1 MSKFLIVFTILI
13 NILSFAGTGTVYCL
27 DLPSSQIA
35 DDSILRIRLKD
46 AWFTESPRRVLAQR
60 TVIQQLG
67 SGERVQVRSEE
78 QRDEFMVVLSRELY
92 SGRMEDSGE
101 IAGRTGTGQFPG
113 WAQGSW
119 ILTRRKDTGENISI
133 RVFLRSDQ
141 YTYVQFR
148 PFSTGKK
155 TDDKCLMDVVVYG
168 GYLVNSLPIGVG
180 FERLYTMQLNDILN
194 LAGNRFPRR
203 YFDPDPL
210 NYKEHRVFIDQV
222 RGHIKDLNYADDG
235 AIDEY
240 GEYVYIKTQNRQN
253 PAEKGLNCSG
263 FTKWLID
270 GILRPV
276 TGKRLAIPPLKQP
289 FGERGSSFTENWE
302 ERRDVFFG
310 LDWIR
315 NLAAEAN
322 GTLRSEAY
330 RNLEEFEVRK
340 EIISSVRINTSK
352 GFATQSYPSF
362 FKDAGFGIE
371 GLRPLLYTL
380 AIDEPY
386 KFFLAAVNTE
396 ISTPAS
402 ENRFGTPRLR
412 QYFHVAALIP
422 YFDEY
427 GSFRIAVF
435 ESADENSFNSF
446 RARYPGHFINLV
458 TIPITAKFEP

>member
-141 YTYVQFR
+141 YTYVQFC

-270 GILRPV
+270 GIIRPV
-276 TGKRLAIPPLKQP
+276 TGTRLAVAPLKNP
-289 FGERGSSFTENWE
+289 HGIRGSSFTVNWE

-322 GTLRSEAY
+322 SVLRSPAHGK
-330 RNLEEFEVRK
+330 LEEFEVRRDNFTFLMVS
-340 EIISSVRINTSK
+340 ENRRFVDRFYP
-352 GFATQSYPSF
+352 GFMTE
-362 FKDAGFGIE
+362 AGYGIE

-386 KFFLAAVNTE
+386 SFYLAAVNTE
-396 ISTPAS
+396 IATPS
-402 ENRFGTPRLR
+402 SPTGTPRLR
-412 QYFHVAALIP
+412 QYFHVAALVP
-422 YFDEY
+422 YFDEN
-427 GSFRIAVF
+427 GVFRIVVF
-435 ESADENSFNSF
+435 ESAEETSFIAF
-446 RARYPGHFINLV
+446 RDRYPGHFVNLV
-458 TIPITAKFEP
+458 QVPVTTSFDP